1 MGKKKVDNVNVM
13 DENNETEVEV
23 TVVKTKWS
31 LKKKLMI
38 GGGIFA
44 GLVLGAIALG
54 SKKGGNVDIDQV
66 EDLDND
72 DEEYNITEEDVE
84 DVETIIS
91 DEPKEEQITNPEE

>member
-1 MGKKKVDNVNVM
+1 MKLYFKRRDVKWVKKKVDNVNVM

-44 GLVLGAIALG
+44 GLVLG
-54 SKKGGNVDIDQV
+54 GNC
-66 EDLDND
+66 
-72 DEEYNITEEDVE
+72 
-84 DVETIIS
+84 
-91 DEPKEEQITNPEE
+91 PWK